1 VSDIVPTLIAVAE
14 IPRPLPPVAVPGPQI
29 FFRVPKSP
37 GPGADELALADADAD
52 DEVPPA
58 GGFDELD
65 PERPHAARAVNVVAA
80 TATAITRVLCF
91 TKPRLTAHP
100 ALSLR

>member
-1 VSDIVPTLIAVAE
+1 LIAVAE
-14 IPRPLPPVAVPGPQI
+14 MPRPLPPVAVPGPQI
-29 FFRVPKSP
+29 FFSVPKSP
-37 GPGADELALADADAD
+37 GPGALELALADAEAVAD

-91 TKPRLTAHP
+91 AKPRLTAP
-100 ALSLR
+100 LRFR